1 MLTECAKILEVETN
15 TMTEGQNMNRKIGLA
30 VAALVTA
37 FAAAIGGVAA
47 ADDGGVAEARPAVC
61 C

>member
-47 ADDGGVAEARPAVC
+47 ADDSGVAEARPAVC

>member
-1 MLTECAKILEVETN
+1 MLTECDKILEVETN
-15 TMTEGQNMNRKIGLA
+15 TTTEGQDMNRRLGLA

-37 FAAAIGGVAA
+37 FAAAIGGVAV